1 MQFSFICNVI
11 LIKHSLSIYLSIW
24 IINEFENYFSQML
37 NEQIKKLNPQDQL
50 IINTVTYL
58 ITCFFIY
65 DQFFFQNDSMMR
77 VIRNL
82 TVHDAI
88 AGIS

>member
-1 MQFSFICNVI
+1 
-11 LIKHSLSIYLSIW
+11 
-24 IINEFENYFSQML
+24 ML
-37 NEQIKKLNPQDQL
+37 NEQIKKPNPQVQL
-50 IINTVTYL
+50 IRNNTVTYL

-88 AGIS
+88 AGISLLVLEMYPDSKELFIESRQ

>member
-1 MQFSFICNVI
+1 
-11 LIKHSLSIYLSIW
+11 
-24 IINEFENYFSQML
+24 ML

-65 DQFFFQNDSMMR
+65 DQFFFQKDSMMR

>member
-1 MQFSFICNVI
+1 
-11 LIKHSLSIYLSIW
+11 
-24 IINEFENYFSQML
+24 ML
-37 NEQIKKLNPQDQL
+37 NEQIKKPNPQVQL
-50 IINTVTYL
+50 IRNNTVTYL

-65 DQFFFQNDSMMR
+65 DQFFFQKDSMMR

>member
-1 MQFSFICNVI
+1 MKLSARIVRI
-11 LIKHSLSIYLSIW
+11 VSLS
-24 IINEFENYFSQML
+24 FNYFSQML
-37 NEQIKKLNPQDQL
+37 NEQIKKPNHQDQL
-50 IINTVTYL
+50 IRNNRVTYL

>member
-1 MQFSFICNVI
+1 
-11 LIKHSLSIYLSIW
+11 
-24 IINEFENYFSQML
+24 ML

-58 ITCFFIY
+58 ITCFFIC

>member
-1 MQFSFICNVI
+1 MKLSAKIVRI
-11 LIKHSLSIYLSIW
+11 VSLS
-24 IINEFENYFSQML
+24 FNYFSQML
-37 NEQIKKLNPQDQL
+37 NEQIKKPNHQDQL
-50 IINTVTYL
+50 IRNNTVTYL